1 MESKENNIT
10 PEISDD
16 IDTHRAISTR
26 PAEIQISLSTDA
38 ALNIATKQTQPTYN
52 VFFLIA
58 IIKPYFDVSEFEI
71 KRRVK
76 ACLVPKSV

>member
-38 ALNIATKQTQPTYN
+38 ALNIATKQT
-52 VFFLIA
+52 
-58 IIKPYFDVSEFEI
+58 
-71 KRRVK
+71 
-76 ACLVPKSV
+76 